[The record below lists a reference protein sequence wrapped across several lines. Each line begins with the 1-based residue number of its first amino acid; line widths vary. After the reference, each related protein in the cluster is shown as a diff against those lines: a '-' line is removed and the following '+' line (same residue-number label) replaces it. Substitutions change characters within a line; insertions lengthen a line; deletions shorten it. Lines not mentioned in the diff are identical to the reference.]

1 MNSVHFMSAV
11 RQNSTIL
18 SSNRRASFVLKRE
31 FTTAKGE
38 RGIASGLDMREA
50 ELKKLIASH
59 DVIFSDVFDTIL
71 LRKPISERRRQY
83 KAAEL
88 FVDAGHFG
96 ASAAV
101 SRQACI
107 DAVYWSRRKAQALAF
122 RGLTAHGD
130 KNEVRLSTVLAAQ
143 VALLGL
149 GDAAKEGLRCA
160 ELEVEKSSLRLNASL
175 ISEYRAAVDAGAN
188 LYAVSDTMLD
198 TASLTELIQHF
209 VDPNIFTRIYSSADE
224 RKSKREGSLFG
235 HILAQN
241 GLNAEEVLHIG
252 DDAHADGERARA
264 VGFKSRLVPRRKDHR
279 MRTKL
284 DGAGFEISR
293 RRGRAKDVGPIED
306 SYAFGKNVVG
316 PIYAAFCVQLWLY
329 LTTSQD
335 HAEPVALFCARGGLA
350 MRALYDTTLSQLG
363 LTDMARSQDIM
374 ISRFVLAKS
383 GLLRADPAVLRE
395 IEREHVG
402 RRLDQ
407 VVSSFS
413 EGEIALSEH
422 WHRPYTVEAMQAFL
436 ASDDAAEFKTHLIE
450 HDRLFRKHF
459 ADILGKSDRAV
470 LVDTGLYGSIQ
481 LFLQNLMPDVDIS
494 SVLLARSNYKNF
506 TDDHFPRVI
515 GILSEKD
522 TYDPLDNHTSILRY
536 WQLIEEMFEPALS
549 SVMGFKEVDGKVV
562 ADLQVPGWQQL
573 VADHDH
579 PVFLGAQAYLQTL
592 GSGDLPRIVADERSA
607 WKKFKRI
614 VIYPT
619 RAEAQYMSVGLR
631 PRDFGLEGFA
641 SDTSN
646 LAESWSLRFKHAHWK
661 NAAVHTMFFLP
672 AWSIQFGMEA
682 VYFLRNLR
690 KGVGASLGISKK
702 TPPSA

>member
-1 MNSVHFMSAV
+1 
-11 RQNSTIL
+11 
-18 SSNRRASFVLKRE
+18 
-31 FTTAKGE
+31 
-38 RGIASGLDMREA
+38 MREV
-50 ELKKLIASH
+50 ELKKLFASH
-59 DVIFSDVFDTIL
+59 DVIFTDVFDTIL

-88 FVDAGHFG
+88 FVDAGHCG
-96 ASAAV
+96 ARAEE

-122 RGLTAHGD
+122 RGLNAQGD

-143 VALLGL
+143 AALLGL
-149 GDAAKEGLRCA
+149 GEAAVEGLRRA
-160 ELEVEKSSLRLNASL
+160 ELDIEKASLRLNTSL
-175 ISEYRAAVDAGAN
+175 IAEYRAAVAAGAT

-198 TASLTELIQHF
+198 TESLTELIENY
-209 VDPNIFTRIYSSADE
+209 VESNIFARIYSSADE

-241 GLNAEEVLHIG
+241 NLNAADVLHIG
-252 DDAHADGERARA
+252 DDVHADGERALA
-264 VGFKSRLVPRRKDHR
+264 AGLKSHLVPRRKDHR
-279 MRTKL
+279 MWTKL
-284 DGAGFEISR
+284 DGARFELTR
-293 RRGRAKDVGPIED
+293 PRCRMKDAGRVENP
-306 SYAFGKNVVG
+306 YTFGQNVIG

-329 LTTSQD
+329 LKTSED

-350 MRALYDTTLSQLG
+350 MHALYNTTLAQLG
-363 LTDMARSQDIM
+363 LTNSARSQDIM

-395 IEREHVG
+395 IKREHVG

-407 VVSSFS
+407 VISSFS
-413 EGEIALSEH
+413 DGEIEVSDSWRRA
-422 WHRPYTVEAMQAFL
+422 YTVEAMQDFL
-436 ASDDAAEFKTHLIE
+436 ASPDAMDFKTHLVE

-459 ADILGKSDRAV
+459 AEVLGQSDRAV

-481 LFLQNLMPDVDIS
+481 LFLQNLIPDVDIS

-506 TDDHFPRVI
+506 TADHFPSVI

-522 TYDPLDNHTSILRY
+522 TYDPLDRHTSILRY

-549 SVMGFKEVDGKVV
+549 SVMGFSEVDGKVV
-562 ADLQVPGWQQL
+562 ADLQVPGWEQL
-573 VADHDH
+573 AADHDH

-592 GSGDLPRIVADERSA
+592 ARGDLPRIVTDEKVA
-607 WKKFKRI
+607 WKTFKRI
-614 VIYPT
+614 IIYPT
-619 RAEAQYMSVGLR
+619 RAEAHYMSVGLR

-641 SDTSN
+641 SDTGN
-646 LAESWSLRFKHAHWK
+646 LNESRSLRFKHAHWK
-661 NAAVHTMFFLP
+661 NAAAHTMFSLP
-672 AWSIQFGMEA
+672 AWPIQFGMEA

-690 KGVGASLGISKK
+690 KVARASLGNSKNS
-702 TPPSA
+702 PPSP